1 MNDNTGEWFR
11 TIIRVWQG
19 CHLSPT
25 VFNIF
30 LERTVFDALE
40 EHKWKAGGSCF
51 TTLRLTDGTDILA
64 KEEQKLE
71 ALNEKNPVDKPPHGI
86 KYR

>member
-40 EHKWKAGGSCF
+40 EHNGKLAAVVLPLCDLRMAL
-51 TTLRLTDGTDILA
+51 TLLLKKSR
-64 KEEQKLE
+64 
-71 ALNEKNPVDKPPHGI
+71 H
-86 KYR
+86 